1 MKVILVKEKIVRKIE
16 KKVKKKKEEK
26 EKRIK
31 GRRKK
36 EENGDDNRNDRV
48 GDKGE
53 GRDGSLYV
61 RGGDTQLQ
69 PPSEIKLIKHPRR
82 VCLLTLIPMLNKV

>member
-1 MKVILVKEKIVRKIE
+1 MLI
-16 KKVKKKKEEK
+16 KEEK
-26 EKRIK
+26 GKET
-31 GRRKK
+31 KK
-36 EENGDDNRNDRV
+36 EIKEKKRGNNRDDRKER
-48 GDKGE
+48 KEEERGE
-53 GRDGSLYV
+53 RRDWGLYV